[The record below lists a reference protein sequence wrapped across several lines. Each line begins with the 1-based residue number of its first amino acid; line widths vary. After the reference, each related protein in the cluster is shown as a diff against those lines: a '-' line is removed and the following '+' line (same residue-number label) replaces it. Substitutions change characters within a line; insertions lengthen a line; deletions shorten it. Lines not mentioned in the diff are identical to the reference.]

1 MPLVTSSESRLIT
14 HRAVSGGW
22 WLSGGISAANCI
34 AAYAPK
40 GAASQAA
47 SYTNL
52 ANPGTYNAAPGTA
65 PTWNATDGW
74 VFLNAN
80 SQYLNTGIFPSVG
93 YSAIIRYS
101 NAVAGVGT
109 FRGLLACRAAT
120 AWEIGLGNN
129 SGQLYTFLGD
139 TAPGWVTTPAGGV
152 VALAGKDVF
161 FDGSNLGT
169 ITTNAAAPNLAL
181 CIGARNGTVA
191 PAGYLTAYIQS
202 IAIYSTTLT
211 LAMVQAVTTSMN
223 AL

>member
-1 MPLVTSSESRLIT
+1 MQAIQGSMAAMDDGSGTVP
-14 HRAVSGGW
+14 VSW
-22 WLSGGISAANCI
+22 WLSGSVAAANCI

-52 ANPGTYNAAPGTA
+52 ANPGTNNAAPGTA
-65 PTWNATDGW
+65 PMWDATSGW
-74 VFLNAN
+74 KFLTA
-80 SQYLNTGIFPSVG
+80 SAQFLYTGIFPTVG

-101 NAVAGVGT
+101 DAVAGTST
-109 FRGLLACRAAT
+109 FKGLLACRAAT

-152 VALAGKDVF
+152 VALAGKNVF
-161 FDGSNLGT
+161 LNGSSLGT
-169 ITTNAAAPNLAL
+169 ITTTASAPNLQL

-191 PAGYLTAYIQS
+191 PAGFLTAYIQA
-202 IAIYSTTLT
+202 IAIYNIDISSYMTALTT
-211 LAMVQAVTTSMN
+211 AIN